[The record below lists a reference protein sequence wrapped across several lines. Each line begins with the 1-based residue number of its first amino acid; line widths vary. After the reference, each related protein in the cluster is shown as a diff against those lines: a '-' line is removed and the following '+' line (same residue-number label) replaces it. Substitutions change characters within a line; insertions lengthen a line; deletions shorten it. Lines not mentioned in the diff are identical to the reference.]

1 MYRWLHTS
9 FPGQDSWGKLM
20 AQKRSNDIWTH
31 TLRLLRL
38 CSTRVL
44 MGSRSTKVWKV
55 HIPAEFGWVSGQP
68 DFLWLP
74 DQPEVGRVY
83 ILIAK
88 HLSKP
93 VNVTSQVI
101 STSTGNT
108 YLIFINVYVPRQ
120 VQT

>member
-83 ILIAK
+83 
-88 HLSKP
+88 
-93 VNVTSQVI
+93 
-101 STSTGNT
+101 
-108 YLIFINVYVPRQ
+108 
-120 VQT
+120 VQTELGQV